1 MSANT
6 DSIAQDQPE
15 STANTNDGDHIQGSE
30 GAEENI
36 ASEVTNNESH
46 DPTTV
51 TIDSFDGPSVLL
63 MNSTNPS
70 SLMSFVDGP
79 RINPDDFSESEYNGR
94 SIPVAARDVIEIP
107 IVVPGPN
114 NSTVEYTIE
123 SADYDISFGVS
134 LVLGDDTM
142 EGKESVIVA
151 APKSRVD
158 SHLTPISGKFFVKQ
172 CPATILFT
180 FDNTYSLMR
189 SKEISYRITVTPPPL
204 ADVLAL
210 RRKRAEATL
219 NAVKSDSTSAE
230 RRLGEVIAQRTELEK
245 EIEQL
250 QALIL
255 EKNKSK
261 YTVEKEEAWLKKRL
275 DVRVVQEEMLNLRL
289 ENGWDDEVCDI
300 ETTSP

>member
-6 DSIAQDQPE
+6 GSIAQDQPE
-15 STANTNDGDHIQGSE
+15 STANTNDSDHIQGSE

-36 ASEVTNNESH
+36 VSGVTNNESN
-46 DPTTV
+46 DPTSV
-51 TIDSFDGPSVLL
+51 TIDSFDGPSVLV